1 MFKVDEESCTFGL
14 LLAKGEYR
22 PKSNF
27 IMELDTYVEAGP
39 GTEAVFFVWITR
51 RSNRERK

>member
-1 MFKVDEESCTFGL
+1 MFKVDEESCTFGQ

-27 IMELDTYVEAGP
+27 IMELDTYVEVGP
-39 GTEAVFFVWITR
+39 GTEAGYFVWVTR
-51 RSNRERK
+51 RSDRERK